1 MHTHTHTYIQLT
13 HNFVACSCKL
23 VVQKLWAVVSSRE
36 QSSWGTLPWRRI
48 MTSYHYRRQ
57 AATVPTTSYN
67 HTTTA
72 LRLRKTEILVADG
85 RLKVLNISKL
95 RGDRRKLRQTRRPHK
110 TTYDHTGD
118 NRARKSRTT
127 LQNKVRLKV
136 LPEQL
141 TLSVNTSVTL
151 KNASFN
157 SFLLYRPDY
166 CSEIHALSYTC
177 TSNEKYR

>member
-1 MHTHTHTYIQLT
+1 MIFLPLKSTQGMKQRENLT
-13 HNFVACSCKL
+13 
-23 VVQKLWAVVSSRE
+23 
-36 QSSWGTLPWRRI
+36 
-48 MTSYHYRRQ
+48 
-57 AATVPTTSYN
+57 
-67 HTTTA
+67 
-72 LRLRKTEILVADG
+72 
-85 RLKVLNISKL
+85 
-95 RGDRRKLRQTRRPHK
+95 RKLSFLSA
-110 TTYDHTGD
+110 

-141 TLSVNTSVTL
+141 TLFVNTSVAFK

-166 CSEIHALSYTC
+166 CSEIHTLPC